1 LIRWFVNN
9 RGTKALSLLLGILVW
24 YGIQEAISF
33 EVVLTG
39 VDIDV
44 LVDPG
49 WTVIEKSRGS
59 ADVVFRGSRSD
70 IRALNRDEVRV
81 VLDARNLT
89 SPGTRTM
96 AVSTDQVRAP
106 PAIRPVTIRP
116 ASVSVSV
123 DRESERVVPVR
134 AELSGQPPEGY
145 EAKGAVCLPA
155 SVRVIGGS
163 MVLDRIQVV
172 RTQPVEL
179 DGRAASFVVD
189 RPLLMPPGPWAF
201 RMEPDHVTVEVSI
214 REHASVRTLSGVPI
228 RILTQAGSKGPA
240 EIVPA
245 SVAVTLQGR
254 SEVLDG
260 LGPEDLHAYIVC
272 EALQEGS
279 AYELPVQSR
288 VPAGVR
294 VTAVEPAAVTVR
306 TGIGP

>member
-1 LIRWFVNN
+1 MAPRLIRWFVNN

-163 MVLDRIQVV
+163 MEI
-172 RTQPVEL
+172 
-179 DGRAASFVVD
+179 GRASC
-189 RPLLMPPGPWAF
+189 
-201 RMEPDHVTVEVSI
+201 
-214 REHASVRTLSGVPI
+214 RE
-228 RILTQAGSKGPA
+228 
-240 EIVPA
+240 
-245 SVAVTLQGR
+245 
-254 SEVLDG
+254 
-260 LGPEDLHAYIVC
+260 
-272 EALQEGS
+272 
-279 AYELPVQSR
+279 R
-288 VPAGVR
+288 V
-294 VTAVEPAAVTVR
+294 
-306 TGIGP
+306 